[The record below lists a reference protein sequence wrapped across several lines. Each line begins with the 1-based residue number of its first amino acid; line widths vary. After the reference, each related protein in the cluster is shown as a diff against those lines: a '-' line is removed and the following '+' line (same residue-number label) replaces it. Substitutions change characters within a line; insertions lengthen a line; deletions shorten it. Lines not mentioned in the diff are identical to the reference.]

1 MKSFLAFLTPER
13 SCGMATKAAKP
24 STDTK
29 QDKPAEVAQ
38 TAEKEAKSFKDFFS
52 KFSNDWV
59 MNFSAGLAYNV
70 LTAIFPIVIAI
81 ISIAGLFVGA
91 LDPAAKTNLIASL
104 SKALPPPL
112 NSGNVLGP
120 ALNQLSKNAGFLGI
134 IAILLAIF
142 GGSRLF
148 VTMEGYFDVIYHTRP
163 RDFIHQNIMA
173 ILMLLLFVILIPI
186 MIVASS
192 LPALFFSALQA
203 TPISQIPGIGFL
215 FSLGGFF
222 GTLLVSWILFLA
234 IFIVV
239 PNQHISF
246 KNSWKGALV
255 SGFLLALFL
264 TLFPL
269 YVTHFMNTYT
279 GTTGFAVILL
289 LFFYYFSVILLLGAE
304 INAFYSENVKV
315 TPADIPTMIH
325 EYTSHLPTSEK
336 AVQEQAAASH
346 KGEEPKAI
354 RPKKEVEHLQ
364 AQAQSKGATPATST
378 STSAASDGHQTQAP
392 DHHQKSQKQKVQGQS
407 GVLTVA
413 EAVAGTALAFGVE
426 LFRLR
431 RRKKR
436 AA

>member
-1 MKSFLAFLTPER
+1 
-13 SCGMATKAAKP
+13 MATKAAKP

-38 TAEKEAKSFKDFFS
+38 TAEKEAKSFKDFFT

-91 LDPAAKTNLIASL
+91 LDPAAKANLINSL

-112 NSGNVLGP
+112 NAGNVLGP

-148 VTMEGYFDVIYHTRP
+148 VTLEGYFDVIYHTRP
-163 RDFIHQNIMA
+163 RDFIHQNLMA

-186 MIVASS
+186 MIIASS

-203 TPISQIPGIGFL
+203 TLISQIPGIGFL

-304 INAFYSENVKV
+304 INAFYSENVKA

-325 EYTSHLPTSEK
+325 NYTSEK
-336 AVQEQAAASH
+336 AVHEQAAASH

-354 RPKKEVEHLQ
+354 RPKKEVGHLQ
-364 AQAQSKGATPATST
+364 AQAQSKDAAPTAST
-378 STSAASDGHQTQAP
+378 STSSASDGHQPQPATQ
-392 DHHQKSQKQKVQGQS
+392 HQKPKKQKVQGQS

-413 EAVAGTALAFGVE
+413 EAVAGTALAFVVE
-426 LFRLR
+426 LFHLR

-436 AA
+436 AT

>member
-1 MKSFLAFLTPER
+1 MKPFLAFLRPER
-13 SCGMATKAAKP
+13 SCVMVTKAAKP

-38 TAEKEAKSFKDFFS
+38 TAKKEAKSLKDFFT

-81 ISIAGLFVGA
+81 ISIAGLLVGA

-120 ALNQLSKNAGFLGI
+120 ALNQLSKNAGFLGV

-186 MIVASS
+186 MIVASP
-192 LPALFFSALQA
+192 L
-203 TPISQIPGIGFL
+203 PGIGFL

-289 LFFYYFSVILLLGAE
+289 LFFYYISVILLLGAE